1 MNQQLAHHWLSFA
14 ASYKVKPIYDKLV
27 EYRQHEKNLIGI
39 NNSFKNIGFSR
50 YKNCLSINDI
60 VEKR

>member
-1 MNQQLAHHWLSFA
+1 M
-14 ASYKVKPIYDKLV
+14 
-27 EYRQHEKNLIGI
+27 KNLIGI

-60 VEKR
+60 VEKKISEMENTSIYLKMFLEKMNNIDIKI